1 MNSKASGPQTE
12 DARDRLAPLRLGVLV
27 VSAAVGLSAIWGAWD
42 AVGREPRVWAL
53 FGFEIVTL
61 IAAVLGV
68 LVGLGRFREAPALS
82 AFSIAGTIFAS
93 ATLGRFSAIVTRATD
108 AGSEGQAVRQMLKDP
123 MFDARFI
130 ASVVLGALALSLAL
144 GKDSRSWRSLTAGIL
159 AALPVV
165 AALGW
170 MLGSGRAWL
179 LAPVDGA
186 ADIARVVG
194 ALLGGLAL
202 VVLASMAVHLVVR
215 AFEVRM
221 GPVGAANAAGRRSGA
236 PRKAAA
242 ANPNK
247 GA

>member
-1 MNSKASGPQTE
+1 MTSKAAGPQTD
-12 DARDRLAPLRLGVLV
+12 DAKDRLAPLRLGVLI
-27 VSAAVGLSAIWGAWD
+27 VSAAVGLSAVWGAWD

-53 FGFEIVTL
+53 FGFEIITL
-61 IAAVLGV
+61 AASVIGV
-68 LVGLGRFREAPALS
+68 LVGLGKFREAPALS
-82 AFSIAGTIFAS
+82 AFSIAGTVFAS
-93 ATLGRFSAIVTRATD
+93 ATLGRFSAIVTRAAD

-123 MFDARFI
+123 VFDARFL

-144 GKDSRSWRSLTAGIL
+144 GKDSRSWSKLAGGIG
-159 AALPVV
+159 AALPVLATLV
-165 AALGW
+165 W

-179 LAPVDGA
+179 LAPVENA
-186 ADIARVVG
+186 SDIARVVG

-215 AFEVRM
+215 AFEVRLE
-221 GPVGAANAAGRRSGA
+221 PVGVASAAGRRGGA
-236 PRKAAA
+236 PRKTAP